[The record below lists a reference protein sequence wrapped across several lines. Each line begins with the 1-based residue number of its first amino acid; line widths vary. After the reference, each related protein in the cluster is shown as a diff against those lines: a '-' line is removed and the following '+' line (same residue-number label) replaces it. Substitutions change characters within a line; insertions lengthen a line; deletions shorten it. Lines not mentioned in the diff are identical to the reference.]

1 MKRLSNL
8 VRAFVKEEEGAA
20 IAEYGLLLAIVAIGV
35 ITILVAFRDQLNRI
49 WTEINADL
57 QALPAAP

>member
-1 MKRLSNL
+1 MKRISSLA
-8 VRAFVKEEEGAA
+8 RAFVKEEDGAA

-57 QALPAAP
+57 QALPDAP

>member
-8 VRAFVKEEEGAA
+8 VRAFVREEDGAA

-57 QALPAAP
+57 EQLPAAP